1 MKQIIVFG
9 LIALLI
15 AGCSSG
21 PTTDQIEGT
30 VIARVTALVKEAT
43 PYPTYTPNPTYTP
56 RPTFSPYATYTPNPT
71 IAVEVTRIV
80 IVTETPTPT
89 PEFTETPTL
98 LPAQLTA
105 TEKAQVAQAT
115 EVRRLANA
123 METATAQAESDAI
136 LKGPRGD
143 GFYLVGV
150 DMAPGLWRNN
160 GQASDCY
167 WERSTKTGDIID
179 NHFGDGGGTAY
190 ILPSD
195 FQFETGDC
203 GTWVWLSK

>member
-1 MKQIIVFG
+1 MKLIIVTG
-9 LIALLI
+9 LIAMLI

-21 PTTDQIEGT
+21 PTTDQIQGT
-30 VIARVTALVKEAT
+30 VIAQVTSLAQQAT
-43 PYPTYTPNPTYTP
+43 PYPTYTPASTYTPAPTYTP
-56 RPTFSPYATYTPNPT
+56 RPTVA
-71 IAVEVTRIV
+71 IKVEVTRIV

-89 PEFTETPTL
+89 PLFTETPTL
-98 LPAQLTA
+98 LPVQLTA

-123 METATAQAESDAI
+123 YETATAQAESDAI
-136 LKGPRGD
+136 LKGPHGD

-150 DMAPGLWRNN
+150 DIAPGLWRNN
-160 GQASDCY
+160 GQTSDCY